1 MKENQTI
8 AQFLNIKVF
17 PFEIKD
23 KNGKIIYQEYSDGY
37 WIKQEYDS
45 NGNITYFENSNGIWY
60 KYKYEYEYDSKGNEI
75 YFENSYGYWEK
86 QEYNSDGKEIYY
98 ENSDGEIRDNRPKE
112 VVLTLKDIAEKF
124 KIDIKNLKIKE

>member
-8 AQFLNIKVF
+8 AQFLNIKEF

-23 KNGKIIYQEYSDGY
+23 KNGNEIYYEDSDGY

-45 NGNITYFENSNGIWY
+45 KGKEIYFENSNGIWY
-60 KYKYEYEYDSKGNEI
+60 KYKYEYEYDSKGKEI

-86 QEYNSDGKEIYY
+86 QEYDSDGKEIYY
-98 ENSDGEIRDNRPKE
+98 ENSSGKIRDNRPKDNILSME
-112 VVLTLKDIAEKF
+112 DIAKKF
-124 KIDIKNLKIKE
+124 NVDVNNLKIKQ

>member
-1 MKENQTI
+1 MLNNQTKFGI
-8 AQFLNIKVF
+8 INLKAYLCNNKNNNKMKKNQTFAQFLNIKVF

-23 KNGKIIYQEYSDGY
+23 KNGNVIYYEF
-37 WIKQEYDS
+37 S
-45 NGNITYFENSNGIWY
+45 NGNWY
-60 KYKYEYEYDSKGNEI
+60 KREYD
-75 YFENSYGYWEK
+75 
-86 QEYNSDGKEIYY
+86 SDGKEIYY